1 MRGSKSPQGDRRRYK
16 PSEMQEAHPSR
27 LARGCEPLRGL
38 NMAGPMKDQR
48 SSVRL
53 TLPSRT
59 GASSA
64 SDDAPVA
71 LKGAGYLKLP
81 TGVSTACRKVR

>member
-1 MRGSKSPQGDRRRYK
+1 
-16 PSEMQEAHPSR
+16 
-27 LARGCEPLRGL
+27 
-38 NMAGPMKDQR
+38 MKDQR
-48 SSVRL
+48 PSVRL

-71 LKGAGYLKLP
+71 LKVAGYLMLP
-81 TGVSTACRKVR
+81 TEVSRTWRKIR